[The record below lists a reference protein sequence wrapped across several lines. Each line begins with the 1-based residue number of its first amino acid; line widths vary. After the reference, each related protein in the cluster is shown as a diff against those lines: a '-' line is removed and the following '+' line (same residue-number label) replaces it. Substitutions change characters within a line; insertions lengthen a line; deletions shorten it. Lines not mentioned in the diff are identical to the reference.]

1 MSESGKITAQEIR
14 HQEFT
19 TKMRGYDKD
28 EVDQYLTLLADSLE
42 KDAIEKNELNQSLQ
56 NLEKQLSEFR
66 ELENTLKNTL
76 LRTQESADDVRRN
89 AERESELIVREA
101 QVKADKITEEKK
113 TKIRQLEQSYDGLQL
128 KWDEYFSKFKN
139 LLTSHLDIL
148 DKLENDYKKLAQE
161 SQDLDLG

>member
-14 HQEFT
+14 HQDFT
-19 TKMRGYDKD
+19 TKMRGYDKE
-28 EVDQYLTLLADSLE
+28 EVDQYLALLADGLE
-42 KDAIEKNELNQSLQ
+42 KDANQVEELQQ
-56 NLEKQLSEFR
+56 KIQALEKQLSEFK
-66 ELENTLKNTL
+66 ELEGTLKNTL

-89 AERESELIVREA
+89 AERESELIIREA
-101 QVKADKITEEKK
+101 QVKADKIAEEKK
-113 TKIRQLEQSYDGLQL
+113 DKIRKLDNQYDALQL

-161 SQDLDLG
+161 SHDLDLG